1 MDEGDKI
8 CGFDLMADESVL
20 FYHRGMPDITPT
32 QQKQSRIWELVF
44 MALVGSYFIY
54 SIFSGGADSFLS
66 LPVPFLIAILALI
79 LAIRWLGPFVF
90 NRLVRRKS
98 KRWGQIAITN
108 KRLLLRNLI
117 TGQKHDIPRGDIM
130 SAKLDYAKGSRV
142 VSLKTA
148 AAPNTPIILEV
159 ADAMDAYAALNSD

>member
-1 MDEGDKI
+1 MDKGDKI

-98 KRWGQIAITN
+98 KRWGQIATTN

-117 TGQKHDIPRGDIM
+117 TGQKRDIARGDIL
-130 SAKLDYAKGSRV
+130 SAELDYAKGSRV